1 MLSKGR
7 ARFAAAACP
16 AMATPHDFTRLP
28 EAEEQP
34 LLETGA
40 RLAGIVQSA
49 TDAIVVV
56 DDRLRI
62 VLFNAAAE
70 RMFGWPEQPLGSH
83 VERFVAPRFRAAVAA
98 DFDRL
103 RRTDTHVRSVGA
115 FSTFAGLCANGDEF
129 PCEASIAPYEVEGT
143 REFAIFVRDIT
154 ERTQSE
160 ETLRRRVEF
169 ETFLFD
175 LSRTFIGLPEEKV
188 DVNMEQ
194 GLARVGEFL
203 RMDRVTLLELSP
215 NRDEM
220 IVAYSWT
227 ASGRPDLPSRISVRS
242 QPWWVGQVLRGE
254 VSLAAHVD
262 DLPEEAATE
271 KEYLRQRG
279 VASAA
284 SIPLRVGGEIVG
296 AISFVTT
303 HRHESWTT
311 ELVNRLRAIGDILWN
326 ALKRRQAMQA
336 LLAAQGRTR
345 DSEER
350 FRLAM
355 NNVAAGVYTLDLQG
369 LVTYVNPA
377 AEVMFGWT
385 VAELLGKRM
394 HDVTHHQHP
403 DGTPFP
409 GSDCPGLQVL
419 QKGIELREQS
429 DTFIRKD
436 GTFFP
441 VVYSASPLKRDGT
454 TLGIVVGF
462 RDDAQHREAERMM
475 RESEERFRLIASTAP
490 VIIWMSDADQ
500 QGTYINES
508 WTTLTGLPQEAGLG
522 QQWAEAVHP
531 DDRERLGATYT
542 QAFDRREPFHI
553 EYRLRRH
560 DDEFRWIFAQGV
572 PRYDARGS
580 FAGYI
585 GSAVD
590 VTERREAEEL
600 LSTLSQR
607 LIEAQEQERSR
618 LARELHDDINQ
629 RLAVLLLS
637 LEIARKR
644 QGSPTELREQLRVA
658 IDTATSLASDVQSL
672 SHRLHSSK
680 LQTLGLE
687 RAAREV
693 CREFSERSS
702 LVIDFQSDDVAT
714 AVGEE
719 VALCLYRVLQEALQN
734 AVKHS
739 GAPHI
744 AVSLET
750 DLNAIAL
757 TVQDSGIGFETGKAF
772 RGRGLGLVSMKERLK
787 LVNGQLSIETRSP
800 GGTTIRARVPL
811 NHSRRTAPGVGTG
824 GVTSPDT
831 LLSNR
836 QP

>member
-1 MLSKGR
+1 
-7 ARFAAAACP
+7 
-16 AMATPHDFTRLP
+16 MATPHDFTAP
-28 EAEEQP
+28 STTEEHP
-34 LLETGA
+34 LLQTAA

-56 DDRLRI
+56 DDQLRI
-62 VLFNAAAE
+62 VLLNAAAE
-70 RMFGWPEQPLGSH
+70 RMFGWPEQPIGSH
-83 VERFVAPRFRAAVAA
+83 IERFVAPGFRAAVA
-98 DFDRL
+98 DDVESVRG
-103 RRTDTHVRSVGA
+103 TDIHGRGVGA
-115 FSTFAGLCANGDEF
+115 FTTFAGLCASGDEF
-129 PCEASIAPYEVEGT
+129 PCEASITPYEVDGQP
-143 REFAIFVRDIT
+143 EFAIVIRDIT
-154 ERTQSE
+154 ERT
-160 ETLRRRVEF
+160 R
-169 ETFLFD
+169 
-175 LSRTFIGLPEEKV
+175 
-188 DVNMEQ
+188 
-194 GLARVGEFL
+194 
-203 RMDRVTLLELSP
+203 
-215 NRDEM
+215 
-220 IVAYSWT
+220 
-227 ASGRPDLPSRISVRS
+227 
-242 QPWWVGQVLRGE
+242 
-254 VSLAAHVD
+254 
-262 DLPEEAATE
+262 
-271 KEYLRQRG
+271 
-279 VASAA
+279 
-284 SIPLRVGGEIVG
+284 
-296 AISFVTT
+296 
-303 HRHESWTT
+303 
-311 ELVNRLRAIGDILWN
+311 
-326 ALKRRQAMQA
+326 A

-350 FRLAM
+350 FRLAT

-377 AEVMFGWT
+377 AEAMFGWT
-385 VAELLGKRM
+385 MAELLGKRM
-394 HDVTHHQHP
+394 HDVTHYQHP

-409 GSDCPGLQVL
+409 ASDCPGLQVVH
-419 QKGIELREQS
+419 QGVELREQS

-441 VVYSASPLKRDGT
+441 VVYSASPLKRDGA

-462 RDDAQHREAERMM
+462 RDDAQHREADRLM

-500 QGTYINES
+500 QGTYMNES
-508 WTTLTGLPQEAGLG
+508 WTSLTGLPQEAGLG
-522 QQWAEAVHP
+522 RRWVEAVHP
-531 DDRERLGATYT
+531 DDVERLAKTYT
-542 QAFDRREPFHI
+542 DAFDRRESFPI
-553 EYRLRRH
+553 EFRLRRH
-560 DDEFRWIFAQGV
+560 DGDFRWVFVQGV

-590 VTERREAEEL
+590 VTERKEAEEL

-637 LEIARKR
+637 LEIAMKR
-644 QGSPTELREQLRVA
+644 QGSPTELREQLGNA
-658 IDTATSLASDVQSL
+658 IETASTLASDVQSL
-672 SHRLHSSK
+672 SHRLHSSR

-702 LVIDFQSDDVAT
+702 MVIDFQSDDVAD
-714 AVGEE
+714 VREE

-744 AVSLET
+744 AVSLAT

-757 TVQDSGIGFETGKAF
+757 TVQDSGVGFEAGKAF

-787 LVNGQLSIETRSP
+787 LVDGQLSIETRSP

-811 NHSRRTAPGVGTG
+811 NHRGGVG
-824 GVTSPDT
+824 P
-831 LLSNR
+831 
-836 QP
+836 